1 MARETAAQCRKC
13 RRAGEKLFLKGERC
27 YGPKC
32 AFSRRAYAPGM
43 HGAMRRRRQS
53 DYGAQLR
60 EKQKAKAIYGVL
72 EKQFR
77 RYVELADKAQN
88 TGFELLR
95 ILELRLDNIV
105 YRSGL
110 ATSRAAARQLVNHG
124 HIKLNG
130 KLASIPSIMCKEG
143 DKVEL
148 HQTKVERDDQTIQ
161 PGWITVSDKN
171 EVTVKLLEKRDDI
184 DTTINEQLIVE
195 FYSR

>member
-27 YGPKC
+27 NGPKC
-32 AFSRRAYAPGM
+32 AVTRRAYAPGM
-43 HGAMRRRRQS
+43 HGAMRRRRAS
-53 DYGAQLR
+53 DYGIQLR

-72 EKQFR
+72 ERQFR
-77 RYVELADKAQN
+77 GYVERSSKAQN

-105 YRSGL
+105 FRAGL
-110 ATSRAAARQLVNHG
+110 APSRAAARQLVNHG
-124 HIKLNG
+124 HIKVNG
-130 KLASIPSIMCKEG
+130 NVVDIPSYRCKEG
-143 DKVEL
+143 EKVEL
-148 HQTKVERDDQTIQ
+148 HQATVERDVQLGT
-161 PGWITVSDKN
+161 PNWISVSDTN
-171 EVTVKLLEKRDDI
+171 IVTVNTLNTRDDI

>member
-27 YGPKC
+27 FGPTC
-32 AFSRRAYAPGM
+32 AFTKRAYAPGM
-43 HGAMRRRRQS
+43 HGAQRRRRAS
-53 DYGAQLR
+53 DYGLQLR

-77 RYVELADKAQN
+77 RYMEEASKAQN
-88 TGFELLR
+88 TGFALLR
-95 ILELRLDNIV
+95 LLELRLDNVV

-124 HIKLNG
+124 HVQVNG
-130 KLASIPSIMCKEG
+130 KTVSIPSYICKEG
-143 DKVEL
+143 EVVTLAKGTET
-148 HQTKVERDDQTIQ
+148 Q
-161 PGWITVSDKN
+161 KN
-171 EVTVKLLEKRDDI
+171 EQFTPAGWLSVTGGKVTVNTLDKREDI
-184 DTTINEQLIVE
+184 DTAINEQLIIE

>member
-32 AFSRRAYAPGM
+32 AITKRAYAPGM
-43 HGAMRRRRQS
+43 HGAMRRRRAS
-53 DYGAQLR
+53 DYGLQLR

-77 RYVELADKAQN
+77 RYVDVASKAQN

-105 YRSGL
+105 YRAGL
-110 ATSRAAARQLVNHG
+110 APSRAAARQLVNHG
-124 HIKLNG
+124 HVAVNG
-130 KLASIPSIMCKEG
+130 SVVSIPSYSCKE
-143 DKVEL
+143 DVVVSL
-148 HQTKVERDDQTIQ
+148 HSAPLERDEQGSV
-161 PGWITVSDKN
+161 PKWITVSDKG
-171 EVTVKLLEKRDDI
+171 EATVHALSQRDEI

>member
-1 MARETAAQCRKC
+1 MARVTQAQCRLC

-72 EKQFR
+72 ETQFR
-77 RYVELADKAQN
+77 RYVEMASKAQN

-95 ILELRLDNIV
+95 ILELRLDNVV
-105 YRSGL
+105 YRAGL
-110 ATSRAAARQLVNHG
+110 APSRAAARQLVSHG
-124 HIKLNG
+124 HVKLNG
-130 KLASIPSIMCKEG
+130 KLASIPSIICKEG
-143 DKVEL
+143 DSIELFKV
-148 HQTKVERDDQTIQ
+148 KVERDNQITQ
-161 PGWITVSDKN
+161 PSWLSVSDN
-171 EVTVKLLEKRDDI
+171 NVVTVNTLDARDHI

>member
-1 MARETAAQCRKC
+1 MARETEAQCRKC

-32 AFSRRAYAPGM
+32 AITRRAYPPGM

-53 DYGAQLR
+53 DYGTQLR
-60 EKQKAKAIYGVL
+60 EKQKAKAMYGVL
-72 EKQFR
+72 ETQFR

-95 ILELRLDNIV
+95 ILESRLDNIV
-105 YRSGL
+105 YRAGL
-110 ATSRAAARQLVNHG
+110 APSRSAARQLVNHG
-124 HIKLNG
+124 HVKLNG
-130 KLASIPSIMCKEG
+130 ALASIPSISCKEG
-143 DKVEL
+143 DTIEL
-148 HQTKVERDDQTIQ
+148 HQTTVERDQQTTP
-161 PGWITVSDKN
+161 PGWISVSDAN
-171 EVTVKLLEKRDDI
+171 VVTVNTLDTRESI